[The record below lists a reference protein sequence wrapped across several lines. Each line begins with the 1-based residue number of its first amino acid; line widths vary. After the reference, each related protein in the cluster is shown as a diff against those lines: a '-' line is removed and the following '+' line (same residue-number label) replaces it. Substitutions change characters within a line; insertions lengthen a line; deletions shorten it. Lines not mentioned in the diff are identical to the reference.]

1 MKVKRKM
8 FRTTV
13 NNRGYTLIEMTIVLF
28 IIATVTS
35 LSFGNMKTT
44 YDASKRNE
52 LIQQLQ
58 QDILYAQQ
66 MAISHTM
73 YTSVIFLNG
82 SKEYVIRQGNGQVLL
97 RRKVPESVTFVPITL
112 ALNDIAFL
120 ADGNV
125 RRSGT
130 MEIRVDD
137 HRYRLV
143 LLLGR
148 GRFYIEKL

>member
-1 MKVKRKM
+1 M
-8 FRTTV
+8 V
-13 NNRGYTLIEMTIVLF
+13 NNRGYTLLEMTMVLF

-35 LSFGNMKTT
+35 ISFGNMKSV
-44 YDASKRNE
+44 YDASGRNE
-52 LIQQLQ
+52 FIQQLQ

-66 MAISHTM
+66 MAISHSM

-82 SKEYVIRQGNGQVLL
+82 SKEYVIRQGNGNVLL
-97 RRKVPESVTFVPITL
+97 RREFSENTAFVPITL
-112 ALNDIAFL
+112 SLNDVAFL

-130 MEIRVDD
+130 MEIRIDD
-137 HRYRLV
+137 HRYRFV

>member
-1 MKVKRKM
+1 M
-8 FRTTV
+8 
-13 NNRGYTLIEMTIVLF
+13 NNRGYTLLEMTMVLF

-35 LSFGNMKTT
+35 ISFGNMKSV
-44 YDASKRNE
+44 YDASGRNE
-52 LIQQLQ
+52 FIQQLQ

-66 MAISHTM
+66 MAISHSM

-82 SKEYVIRQGNGQVLL
+82 SKEYVIRQGNGNVLL
-97 RRKVPESVTFVPITL
+97 RREFSENTAFVPITL
-112 ALNDIAFL
+112 SLNDVAFL

-130 MEIRVDD
+130 MEIRIDD
-137 HRYRLV
+137 HRYRFV

>member
-1 MKVKRKM
+1 MGRVM
-8 FRTTV
+8 V
-13 NNRGYTLIEMTIVLF
+13 NNRGYTVLEMTMVLF

-35 LSFGNMKTT
+35 ISFGNMKTI
-44 YDASKRNE
+44 YDASGRNE
-52 LIQQLQ
+52 FIQQLQ

-66 MAISHTM
+66 MAISHSM

-82 SKEYVIRQGNGQVLL
+82 SKEYVIRQGNGNVLL
-97 RRKVPESVTFVPITL
+97 RREFSEKTTFVPITL
-112 ALNDIAFL
+112 SLNDVAFL
-120 ADGNV
+120 TDGNV

-130 MEIRVDD
+130 MEIRIDD
-137 HRYRLV
+137 HRYRFV